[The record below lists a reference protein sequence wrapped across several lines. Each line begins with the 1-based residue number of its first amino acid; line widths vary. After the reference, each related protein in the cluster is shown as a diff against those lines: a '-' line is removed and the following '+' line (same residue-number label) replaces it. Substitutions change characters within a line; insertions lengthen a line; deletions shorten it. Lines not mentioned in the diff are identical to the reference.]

1 MAQYTVRV
9 YFQTGFNSVNIPDG
23 PAMLNGN
30 ETTTPPTTEFS
41 YLDFP
46 SLDLNQERFLPLV
59 KIRTSWDVIKNADY
73 CRIGDWFYFVNGIR
87 MSSGDVAELSL
98 TPDYLTSLGG
108 VSQLVILD
116 GVTDRVHVTDDT
128 YGLYTGDDP
137 YMNPAYDMDV
147 ASYTYK
153 VSDTKHTFVE
163 TTLNLET
170 LGFQKANNTTP
181 ALTAVSTKDGTD
193 YPVTYPVVTMLG
205 GMTNYSLSLGNANPG
220 LMSVQGQG
228 VYEIGTPSSG
238 SVSEKILDGISQA
251 RSLGVEESISGQYSV
266 PAFFIS
272 GSNLGTPGFQSGLV
286 GQSGLLTPTG
296 VNFIYGTA
304 NNKRVFYGSQ
314 TPYTLASAAGNT
326 LTAKA
331 EEVYSAGTSGPA
343 IMYAADPRRTGKP
356 YYRFAVL
363 NGHSAASDAY
373 DFFRGCVAGTQWQS
387 VPMVMTE
394 KSGSLLDQV
403 SHDASV
409 MRRDMADAFAAQ
421 RYNEGAA
428 KNKLGAV
435 SDVVQNVLDFRIGS
449 AATSAISRGTA
460 DFDRNNDY
468 NRYLEQSAMERALE
482 EQQFGISQNVYSP
495 TVSFPADPALF
506 SEVTRNGFGVYRT
519 IYKAA
524 DITRIDKILTAYG
537 YKHTKILEPSDF
549 TNRQYF
555 NYVKASVSIG
565 NIPRWWANGIAA
577 QLAGGV
583 RVWHVRPSATYY
595 SSNPVA
601 STTPTTPT
609 TP

>member
-30 ETTTPPTTEFS
+30 EQTVPPTTEFS

-73 CRIGDWFYFVNGIR
+73 CRIGDWYYFVNSIR

-98 TPDYLTSLGG
+98 TPDFLTSLGG

-116 GVTDRVHVTDDT
+116 GVTDRVHVTDDA
-128 YGLYTGDDP
+128 YGKYTGDDP
-137 YMNPAYDMDV
+137 YMNPAYDMEV
-147 ASYTYK
+147 ASYTHK
-153 VSDTKHTFVE
+153 IADTMHTFLE
-163 TTLNLET
+163 TTLNLNSM
-170 LGFQKANNTTP
+170 GSQKQDNDTP
-181 ALTAVSTKDGTD
+181 ALTAVSTKDGVD
-193 YPVTYPVVTMLG
+193 YPVTYPIVTMLTGKTTYNISMG
-205 GMTNYSLSLGNANPG
+205 GSSAG
-220 LMSVQGQG
+220 LMSVEGQG
-228 VYEIGTPSSG
+228 VYKITDPATS
-238 SVSEKILDGISQA
+238 SVSAKILDGVSQA
-251 RSLGVEESISGQYSV
+251 RSLGVEESISGQYAIPSTFV
-266 PAFFIS
+266 GGATIA
-272 GSNLGTPGFQSGLV
+272 NAGFQPNLT
-286 GQSGLLTPTG
+286 GQSGTITPTG

-314 TPYTLASAAGNT
+314 TPYTLATASGST
-326 LTAKA
+326 LSAKA
-331 EEVYSAGTSGPA
+331 EEIFSSGATAPSV
-343 IMYAADPRRTGKP
+343 MYFSDPRRTGKP

-363 NGHSAASDAY
+363 NGVSAASDPY
-373 DFFRGCVAGTQWQS
+373 DFFRGCISGTQWQS

-394 KSGSLLDQV
+394 KSGGLLDQV
-403 SHDASV
+403 SHNASV
-409 MRRDMADAFAAQ
+409 MKRDMADAFAAQ
-421 RYNEGAA
+421 KYDEGSA

-435 SDVVQNVLDFRIGS
+435 SDVIQNTLDFKLGS
-449 AATSAISRGTA
+449 AFTSAISRGTA
-460 DFDRNNDY
+460 DFDRNNEY

-549 TNRQYF
+549 TNRTYF

-595 SSNPVA
+595 SSNPVVSA
-601 STTPTTPT
+601 NP
-609 TP
+609 

>member
-30 ETTTPPTTEFS
+30 EQTTPPTTEFS

-73 CRIGDWFYFVNGIR
+73 CRIGDWYYFVNGIR

-108 VSQLVILD
+108 VTQLVILD
-116 GVTDRVHVTDDT
+116 GVTDRVHVTDDS
-128 YGLYTGDDP
+128 YGKYTGDDP
-137 YMNPAYDMDV
+137 YMNPAYDMEV
-147 ASYTYK
+147 ASYTHK
-153 VSDTKHTFVE
+153 IPDSMHTFLE
-163 TTLNLET
+163 TTLNLNSM
-170 LGFQKANNTTP
+170 GAQKQDNDTP
-181 ALTAVSTKDGTD
+181 ALTAVSTKDGVD
-193 YPVTYPVVTMLG
+193 YPVTYPVVTMLNGKTTYNISMG
-205 GMTNYSLSLGNANPG
+205 GSSAG
-220 LMSVQGQG
+220 LMAVEGQG
-228 VYEIGTPSSG
+228 VYKITDPSSS
-238 SVSEKILDGISQA
+238 SVSAKILDGVSQA
-251 RSLGVEESISGQYSV
+251 RSLGVEECISGQYAIPSTFV
-266 PAFFIS
+266 GGATIS
-272 GSNLGTPGFQSGLV
+272 NAGFQPNLT
-286 GQSGLLTPTG
+286 GQSGTVTPTG

-314 TPYTLASAAGNT
+314 TPYTLATASGST
-326 LTAKA
+326 LSAKA
-331 EEVYSAGTSGPA
+331 EEVYSAGATAPS
-343 IMYAADPRRTGKP
+343 IMYFSDPRRTGKP
-356 YYRFAVL
+356 YYRFSVL
-363 NGHSAASDAY
+363 NGVSAASDPY
-373 DFFRGCVAGTQWQS
+373 DFFRGCISGTQWQS

-394 KSGSLLDQV
+394 KSGGLLDQV
-403 SHDASV
+403 AHNASV
-409 MRRDMADAFAAQ
+409 MKRDLADSFAAQ
-421 RYNEGAA
+421 KYDEGAA

-435 SDVVQNVLDFRIGS
+435 SDVVQNVLDFKLGS
-449 AATSAISRGTA
+449 AATSAIARGTA

-549 TNRQYF
+549 TNRTYF

-601 STTPTTPT
+601 PATPATP
-609 TP
+609 